1 MNEIKK
7 NFKNKIVLITG
18 GTGSI
23 GKEIVKEMLKYEPK
37 LVRILSNDEASLFD
51 LQQALEKFKNV
62 RYLIGDI
69 RQKDRLNV
77 AMEGVDYVFH
87 AAALKHVPLC
97 EYNPFEAVN
106 TNVLGSQNVVEAA
119 MANNV
124 KKCICISTDKAVTPT
139 SVLGATKLLAERL
152 FIVANYYKGWKD
164 TTFSVIRFGNVLNSR
179 GSIIPVI
186 KRQIENG
193 GPITITQPEMTRF
206 VMTMPQATNLVFK
219 AAIKSIGGEIFVFKM
234 MALKIMDLI
243 DVMIEELA
251 PKYGYDPEKMEKKIV
266 GTRLGEKSDEE
277 LIIKN
282 ELEWLYEDNEMFVI
296 LMPIERPDDIFRPE
310 IKGMKKAKTLG
321 DSDDLN
327 RYSSNNAKLL
337 NKKEIRELL
346 HSIKVF

>member
-124 KKCICISTDKAVTPT
+124 K
-139 SVLGATKLLAERL
+139 
-152 FIVANYYKGWKD
+152 
-164 TTFSVIRFGNVLNSR
+164 
-179 GSIIPVI
+179 
-186 KRQIENG
+186 
-193 GPITITQPEMTRF
+193 
-206 VMTMPQATNLVFK
+206 
-219 AAIKSIGGEIFVFKM
+219 
-234 MALKIMDLI
+234 
-243 DVMIEELA
+243 
-251 PKYGYDPEKMEKKIV
+251 
-266 GTRLGEKSDEE
+266 
-277 LIIKN
+277 
-282 ELEWLYEDNEMFVI
+282 
-296 LMPIERPDDIFRPE
+296 
-310 IKGMKKAKTLG
+310 
-321 DSDDLN
+321 
-327 RYSSNNAKLL
+327 
-337 NKKEIRELL
+337 
-346 HSIKVF
+346 